1 MKTLEEYGNYR
12 LLDVS
17 NKQITK
23 YEVYKTD
30 EMGGKIICSDDDLD
44 VVELVFNQLKLEG
57 NTDE

>member
-23 YEVYKTD
+23 YEIYKTD
-30 EMGGKIICSDDDLD
+30 EVGGKIICSDDDLD
-44 VVELVFNQLKLEG
+44 AVELVFNQLKLGG
-57 NTDE
+57 NTDA

>member
-23 YEVYKTD
+23 YEIYKTD

-44 VVELVFNQLKLEG
+44 AVELVFNQLKLEG

>member
-23 YEVYKTD
+23 YEVYKTV
-30 EMGGKIICSDDDLD
+30 EMGGKIMCSDDDLD
-44 VVELVFNQLKLEG
+44 AVELVFNQLKLEG
-57 NTDE
+57 NTDA

>member
-23 YEVYKTD
+23 YEIYKTD

-57 NTDE
+57 NTDA

>member
-23 YEVYKTD
+23 YEIYKTD
-30 EMGGKIICSDDDLD
+30 EMGGKIICSDDYLD
-44 VVELVFNQLKLEG
+44 AVELVFNQLKLEG
-57 NTDE
+57 NTDA